1 MDKVR
6 IWGLPKEIP
15 EDKAAVFRSR
25 LLLAYD
31 DIQTYLPSPTPTI
44 SIGEKVAS
52 TEQIGKLQ
60 KESSNVPAES
70 NVRYIPQEP
79 FYTFQQL
86 VLPED
91 TMQEIKNA
99 IELLKVESIVFDN
112 WGLRKIEP
120 NPRIALNFYG
130 PPGTGKTLAAHAVAS
145 YLQKQ
150 ILIASYAE
158 IESKYHGD
166 GPKNV
171 KAVFSAAESEDAV
184 LFIDEADSLLSRRL
198 LNVSQGSEQAINSM
212 RSQLLICLEQFHGT
226 VIFAT
231 NLIENY
237 DKAFE
242 TRIQHV
248 AFQMPD
254 ASCRERIWKAH
265 LPPELPLEPGLS
277 FSYLAESIDD
287 VCGRDIKNAVIR
299 TAVQAALHNTN
310 VTQQA
315 LLETVRRI
323 KETRVSFSKEEQ
335 NVLNAEDKTLL
346 IKKAKQTLQ
355 QNNSSP
361 EEYHGR

>member
-1 MDKVR
+1 MKKH
-6 IWGLPKEIP
+6 L
-15 EDKAAVFRSR
+15 
-25 LLLAYD
+25 
-31 DIQTYLPSPTPTI
+31 
-44 SIGEKVAS
+44 
-52 TEQIGKLQ
+52 
-60 KESSNVPAES
+60 
-70 NVRYIPQEP
+70 
-79 FYTFQQL
+79 
-86 VLPED
+86 
-91 TMQEIKNA
+91 
-99 IELLKVESIVFDN
+99 
-112 WGLRKIEP
+112 
-120 NPRIALNFYG
+120 
-130 PPGTGKTLAAHAVAS
+130 
-145 YLQKQ
+145 
-150 ILIASYAE
+150 
-158 IESKYHGD
+158 ESKSTVQLPVPIVSRETFPCSQCGTCCRSL
-166 GPKNV
+166 KNN
-171 KAVFSAAESEDAV
+171 
-184 LFIDEADSLLSRRL
+184 L
-198 LNVSQGSEQAINSM
+198 
-212 RSQLLICLEQFHGT
+212 LEQFHGT

-335 NVLNAEDKTLL
+335 NVLNAEDKALL

>member
-1 MDKVR
+1 M
-6 IWGLPKEIP
+6 
-15 EDKAAVFRSR
+15 
-25 LLLAYD
+25 AYD
-31 DIQTYLPSPTPTI
+31 DVQTYLPSPTPII
-44 SIGEKVAS
+44 SIGEKAAS
-52 TEQIGKLQ
+52 TEQSAELQ
-60 KESSNVPAES
+60 RENSNVSTES

-79 FYTFQQL
+79 FYTFRQL

-91 TMQEIKNA
+91 TMQEIRNA
-99 IELLKVESIVFDN
+99 IELLKVESIVFDD

-130 PPGTGKTLAAHAVAS
+130 PPGTGKTLAAHAIAN
-145 YLQKQ
+145 YLQKR

-248 AFQMPD
+248 IFKMPD
-254 ASCRERIWKAH
+254 ISCREKIWQAH
-265 LPPELPLEPGLS
+265 LLPELPLAPELS
-277 FSYLAESIDD
+277 CTRLAQAVED

-299 TAVQAALHNTN
+299 TAVQAAIRHTLI
-310 VTQQA
+310 TQQDLINTIKNIKA
-315 LLETVRRI
+315 ARIPVISNNGNLSQEDRNLLLE
-323 KETRVSFSKEEQ
+323 
-335 NVLNAEDKTLL
+335 
-346 IKKAKQTLQ
+346 KAKQTLMHT
-355 QNNSSP
+355 P
-361 EEYHGR
+361 ATTKKEDIHGR